1 MKKKFKKRSF
11 VALLMAFLMMSSS
24 MSVLA
29 AKATEPA
36 MQPSDDVIVIDVTDD
51 GMRLA
56 DGQDIDDGE
65 VVIVNAEDDA
75 GIMPLSE
82 VRGYAAKY
90 TNPLK
95 GTFSINVS
103 GGSSNSAYL
112 QVAAREFANSPTIN
126 VTLYRPDGSYAGQV
140 YLSGNGTKS
149 IRFSNAASGTY
160 TGAYGV
166 AGSYGGWLDFWI
178 SW

>member
-1 MKKKFKKRSF
+1 MKKRNF
-11 VALLMAFLMMSSS
+11 VALLMAFLMMSSN

-29 AKATEPA
+29 AEATEPA

-51 GMRLA
+51 GMQLA

-65 VVIVNAEDDA
+65 IVIVNADDTE
-75 GIMPLSE
+75 GVMPLSA

-90 TNPLK
+90 TNPTK

-103 GGSSNSAYL
+103 GGSSSSAYL
-112 QVAAREFANSPTIN
+112 QVAAREFANSPVIN
-126 VTLYRPDGSYAGQV
+126 VVLYRPDGSYAGQV

-149 IRFSNAASGTY
+149 IRFSNATSGTY

-166 AGSYGGWLDFWI
+166 EGTYGGWLDFWI